1 MVLDREYNFYLKP
14 LSNLFTCLMNN
25 VWISKGKVKC

>member
-14 LSNLFTCLMNN
+14 LSNLFTCLMDN
-25 VWISKGKVKC
+25 VWDIKGKS